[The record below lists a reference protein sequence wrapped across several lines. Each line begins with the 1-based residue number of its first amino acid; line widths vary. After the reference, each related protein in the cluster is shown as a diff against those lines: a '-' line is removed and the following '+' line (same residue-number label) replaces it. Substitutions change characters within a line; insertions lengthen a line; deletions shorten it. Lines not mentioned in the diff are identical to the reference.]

1 MKDSNHD
8 ASVEELRNKLD
19 ALYEQGVFIEDSE
32 KRLNKLEVL
41 EQEVLKIENDSK
53 IQNILKLFKALSNKN
68 RLLILWLIMN
78 GIRCACEIEHI
89 LGLSQS
95 IVSHHINELIEVG
108 VIQIIKSGKWS
119 LISSEINVFSE
130 NFFMELMNKI

>member
-8 ASVEELRNKLD
+8 ASVEELKNKLD
-19 ALYEQGVFIEDSE
+19 ALYDQGVFIEDSE
-32 KRLNKLEVL
+32 KRLSKLEAL
-41 EQEVLKIENDSK
+41 EQEVLNMENDSK
-53 IQNILKLFKALSNKN
+53 IQNVLKLFKALSNKN

-95 IVSHHINELIEVG
+95 TVSHHINELIEVG
-108 VIQIIKSGKWS
+108 VLKIIKSGKWS
-119 LISSEINVFSE
+119 LVSSETNIFSE
-130 NFFMELMNKI
+130 DFFIELIKKI

>member
-41 EQEVLKIENDSK
+41 EKEVLKMETDSK

-89 LGLSQS
+89 LNLSQS
-95 IVSHHINELIEVG
+95 TVSHHINELIEVG
-108 VIQIIKSGKWS
+108 VIKIIKSGKWS
-119 LISSEINVFSE
+119 LVSSEINVFSE
-130 NFFMELMNKI
+130 DFFMELMNKI

>member
-8 ASVEELRNKLD
+8 ASVKELRNKLD

-32 KRLNKLEVL
+32 KRLNKLETL
-41 EQEVLKIENDSK
+41 EQEVLKMESDSK

-95 IVSHHINELIEVG
+95 TVSHHINELTEVG
-108 VIQIIKSGKWS
+108 VIKIIKSGKWS
-119 LISSEINVFSE
+119 LVSSEINIFSE
-130 NFFMELMNKI
+130 DFFIELINKI